1 MAQFY
6 AEEKLRS
13 NNMQNNPTHQDF
25 VFLRLSDGLIRLLPH
40 KSYTALVQ
48 KRTKLPE
55 YAGQKLRVAILYV
68 ALKDNAPV
76 RVVNEA
82 YSFLFFDKKGYADPH
97 HGRFP
102 IEDNN
107 RFYDAALNSAYS
119 NIDYDP
125 HVREVRQTIGD
136 EFSWLPTDDERIK
149 MHDLIF

>member
-1 MAQFY
+1 
-6 AEEKLRS
+6 
-13 NNMQNNPTHQDF
+13 MQNKAIHQDF
-25 VFLRLSDGLIRLLPH
+25 VFFRTSDGLTRLFPH
-40 KSYTALVQ
+40 QSFIALVQ

-107 RFYDAALNSAYS
+107 RFYDAAVNSAYS

-125 HVREVRQTIGD
+125 HVIEVRQTIGD